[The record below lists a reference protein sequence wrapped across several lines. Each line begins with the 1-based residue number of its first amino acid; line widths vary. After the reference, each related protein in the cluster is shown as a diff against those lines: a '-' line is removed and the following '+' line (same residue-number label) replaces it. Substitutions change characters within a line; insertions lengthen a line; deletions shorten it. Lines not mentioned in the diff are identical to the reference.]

1 MLKFLINF
9 CLVNKN
15 CQILVVVFVSKF
27 NFSFRFHFVD
37 ENCGIFVVVVVFVTK
52 IYLFSST
59 KNFVFVVVDEKTL
72 LSICSPDIFMD
83 FLQMLTFLLWLT
95 FYIRITVVCIV
106 WFYLIFIFCLMYYV
120 CDCTI

>member
-27 NFSFRFHFVD
+27 NFSFSFRFVD